1 MILLVLPA
9 SALRDTYSS
18 LLAFKRQP
26 YVYSYRLKLL
36 ALKYGPS
43 RTILKHYVGNS
54 LRKTRREVER
64 LGNLSFESISSN
76 PLLVHNHLTHLY
88 ALCRLCQP
96 TTVVE
101 TGVGLGASSNFILQ
115 ALQDNGFGE
124 LYSIDLPKSTYF
136 SDEGIRINEHEYT
149 SKDDMPGSLIYDNL
163 RERWNLVLGKSQ
175 TELPKLCNRL
185 GTIDLF
191 FHDSEHTYG
200 NMWDEY
206 ETVWPYMAE
215 KGVLASHDINW
226 NTAFTDFV
234 AMNKKTATTSRD
246 GFGYIINQA

>member
-1 MILLVLPA
+1 VIFLVFPV
-9 SALRDTYSS
+9 SALGGTYSS

-36 ALKYGPS
+36 ALKCGPS
-43 RTILKHYVGNS
+43 RTVLKSYVDRS
-54 LRKTRREVER
+54 VKKTRREVNR
-64 LGNLSFESISSN
+64 LGSLTFESVSSN
-76 PLLVHNHLTHLY
+76 PILSHNHLTYLY
-88 ALCRLCQP
+88 ALCRLCRP

-101 TGVGLGASSNFILQ
+101 TCVGLGASSNFILQ

-124 LYSIDLPKSTYF
+124 LYSIDLPKSTCF
-136 SDEGIRINEHEYT
+136 SDQGIRIKEHEYT
-149 SKDDMPGSLIYDNL
+149 AKDDMPGSLVQDNL
-163 RERWNLVLGKSQ
+163 RGRWNLVLGKSQ
-175 TELPKLCNRL
+175 IELPRLCKQL

-200 NMWDEY
+200 NMWEEY
-206 ETVWPYMAE
+206 ETVWQHISE

-226 NTAFTDFV
+226 NKAFIDFA

-246 GFGYIINQA
+246 AFGYIIN